1 MSTDI
6 WRDAASERT
15 LQTSA
20 RWTDG
25 GPRLSDEAEMKPKSG
40 KKRVPAAAAR
50 AVTSKPLLPDL
61 PLEPRVR
68 KILERAESGAP
79 LNIRDLALEFHL
91 SPAYLQKLFKH
102 ETGLRMGE
110 WLNEQRLQRAALLL
124 ESSYLS
130 IKEITHTVGYEHPS
144 SFIRAF
150 ERRFTQPPARY
161 RKRSAG

>member
-1 MSTDI
+1 VDE
-6 WRDAASERT
+6 WRTGIFHEAA
-15 LQTSA
+15 
-20 RWTDG
+20 
-25 GPRLSDEAEMKPKSG
+25 MKPKPG
-40 KKRVPAAAAR
+40 KKTAPAVP
-50 AVTSKPLLPDL
+50 TDL

-68 KILERAESGAP
+68 KILERAESGEA
-79 LNIRDLALEFHL
+79 LNIRDLAVEFHL

-110 WLNEQRLQRAALLL
+110 WLNEQRLQRAAQLL

-144 SFIRAF
+144 SFTRAF
-150 ERRFTQPPARY
+150 ERRFTQSPARY

>member
-1 MSTDI
+1 MTI
-6 WRDAASERT
+6 
-15 LQTSA
+15 
-20 RWTDG
+20 
-25 GPRLSDEAEMKPKSG
+25 DEAIMTPKPG
-40 KKRVPAAAAR
+40 RKKGAAPPAR
-50 AVTSKPLLPDL
+50 AIARFALPDL

-68 KILERAESGAP
+68 KILERAEAGAP
-79 LNIRDLALEFHL
+79 LNIRDLAAEFHL

-110 WLNEQRLQRAALLL
+110 WLNEQRLQRAAVLL
-124 ESSYLS
+124 ENSYLS
-130 IKEITHTVGYEHPS
+130 IKEITHSVGYEHPS

>member
-1 MSTDI
+1 MTG
-6 WRDAASERT
+6 AHLVFNEGT
-15 LQTSA
+15 
-20 RWTDG
+20 
-25 GPRLSDEAEMKPKSG
+25 MKPKPG
-40 KKRVPAAAAR
+40 KKTAPAAQAA
-50 AVTSKPLLPDL
+50 L

-68 KILERAESGAP
+68 KILERAESGEP
-79 LNIRDLALEFHL
+79 LNIRDLAVEFHL

-110 WLNEQRLQRAALLL
+110 WLNEQRLQRAAVLL

-130 IKEITHTVGYEHPS
+130 IKEITHSVGYEHPS

>member
-1 MSTDI
+1 MANRDFPMSKKTAPAV
-6 WRDAASERT
+6 AA
-15 LQTSA
+15 
-20 RWTDG
+20 
-25 GPRLSDEAEMKPKSG
+25 
-40 KKRVPAAAAR
+40 
-50 AVTSKPLLPDL
+50 DL

-68 KILERAESGAP
+68 KILERAESGEP
-79 LNIRDLALEFHL
+79 LNIRDLAVEFHL

-102 ETGLRMGE
+102 ETGVRMGE
-110 WLNEQRLQRAALLL
+110 WLNEQRLQRAVLLL

-144 SFIRAF
+144 SFVRAF

>member
-1 MSTDI
+1 MS
-6 WRDAASERT
+6 
-15 LQTSA
+15 
-20 RWTDG
+20 
-25 GPRLSDEAEMKPKSG
+25 
-40 KKRVPAAAAR
+40 KKTAPEVPAN
-50 AVTSKPLLPDL
+50 L
-61 PLEPRVR
+61 PLEPRIR
-68 KILERAESGAP
+68 KILEKAESGEP
-79 LNIRDLALEFHL
+79 LNIRDLAAEFHL

-110 WLNEQRLQRAALLL
+110 WLNEQRLQRAAQLL
-124 ESSYLS
+124 ECSYLS

>member
-1 MSTDI
+1 
-6 WRDAASERT
+6 
-15 LQTSA
+15 
-20 RWTDG
+20 
-25 GPRLSDEAEMKPKSG
+25 MKPKPG
-40 KKRVPAAAAR
+40 KKSRSAGPAR
-50 AVTSKPLLPDL
+50 AVPARPPLPDL

-79 LNIRDLALEFHL
+79 LNIRDLAAEFHL

-102 ETGLRMGE
+102 ETGIRMGE

-130 IKEITHTVGYEHPS
+130 IKEITHSVGYEHPS

-161 RKRSAG
+161 RKRAAG